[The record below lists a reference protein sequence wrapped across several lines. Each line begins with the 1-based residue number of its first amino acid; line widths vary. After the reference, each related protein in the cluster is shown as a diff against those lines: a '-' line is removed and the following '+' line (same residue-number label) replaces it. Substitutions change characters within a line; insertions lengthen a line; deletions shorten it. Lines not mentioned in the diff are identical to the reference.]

1 MPLFRKAHAGN
12 IYILDCVASEEVPK
26 AARRQRTEEVSA
38 TVPGTVTARIR
49 IRNLRS
55 ANRTWAGMQRRQPS
69 PRGRRNFCGAAR
81 SVSQRGALMMLTS
94 VFGWGL
100 SDGASGPGFAIT
112 APDGDPSR
120 CRPSSLRHAFGSG
133 GSSGGSSKRCFP
145 S

>member
-1 MPLFRKAHAGN
+1 
-12 IYILDCVASEEVPK
+12 
-26 AARRQRTEEVSA
+26 
-38 TVPGTVTARIR
+38 
-49 IRNLRS
+49 
-55 ANRTWAGMQRRQPS
+55 
-69 PRGRRNFCGAAR
+69 
-81 SVSQRGALMMLTS
+81 MMLTS